1 MPKSGHC
8 RSICAFQFKPSP
20 FLYFHWSYL
29 NLVEW
34 NLTKNCFQ
42 ASSVSLGNVADTR
55 EGDRD
60 WNKYWVAFPSY
71 SPSVSTTFWSYLSA
85 FQSVSTKFIKCPWNN
100 IWKADDDQQC
110 FTLWISLLKLL
121 KAVSTTLLFYSLAF
135 LWCLLQLSP
144 AAELGWASGPLL
156 GWRNPEG
163 TYSTDSSQIHRRKK
177 SLLEKEAAGRSQ
189 RRWDKNSHVLCYAA
203 YPVQP
208 FKIK

>member
-1 MPKSGHC
+1 MEFDQKLLSSILCIIRKCSRYQGRRQRLEQILSGFSFLFSFSFHNILVLFILLS
-8 RSICAFQFKPSP
+8 RVFPPS
-20 FLYFHWSYL
+20 LL
-29 NLVEW
+29 
-34 NLTKNCFQ
+34 
-42 ASSVSLGNVADTR
+42 SVHETIYEKQMMTSNV
-55 EGDRD
+55 
-60 WNKYWVAFPSY
+60 
-71 SPSVSTTFWSYLSA
+71 L
-85 FQSVSTKFIKCPWNN
+85 
-100 IWKADDDQQC
+100 
-110 FTLWISLLKLL
+110 LWISLLKLL

-189 RRWDKNSHVLCYAA
+189 RRWDKNSHVLCYVG